1 MLGSTQHIV
10 WSTAAMSE
18 QLKTPLHSEHLALNA
33 RMVDFGGWD
42 MPVQYTGANAEHEA
56 VRNSSGMFDVSH
68 MGEVWL
74 RGPNALEDVD
84 RLVTNSVASLVNG
97 KACYAGLLN
106 EQGGFIDDLIV
117 YRFADDELL
126 ICLNASNATRDI
138 EWIRSHASSGT
149 EVVDACA
156 DFAQIAVQGPD
167 AVALVDGLSSSDLIA
182 LEPFSMLRCSVAGV
196 DGVIAARTGYTG
208 EDGFELYIP
217 SDHAVAIWR
226 ALLDLGVT
234 PCGLGARDSL
244 RLEMKYALYGN
255 DIDEQINPI
264 EAGLGWI
271 CKDKLKDFIG
281 AEAVRATRAEKPKR
295 KLVGLVLEGRRVAR
309 SGSVV
314 VDDQGTNIGRVTSGA
329 FSPSLKKSIAVA
341 LVPTEFARVETP
353 LGVDIRGRVH
363 QAVVVKT
370 PFYKR

>member
-1 MLGSTQHIV
+1 
-10 WSTAAMSE
+10 MSE

-42 MPVQYTGANAEHEA
+42 MPVQYTGANSEHEA

-74 RGPNALEDVD
+74 RGPHALQDVD
-84 RLVTNSVASLVNG
+84 RLVTNSVASLPNG

-106 EQGGFIDDLIV
+106 EDGGFIDDLIV

-126 ICLNASNATRDI
+126 ICLNASNAQRDI
-138 EWIRSHASSGT
+138 QWIRSHASIDT
-149 EVVDACA
+149 EVIDACA

-167 AVALVDGLSSSDLIA
+167 AVSLVDGLSPSDLAA
-182 LEPFSMLRCSVAGV
+182 LAPFSMLRCSVSGV
-196 DGVIAARTGYTG
+196 EGVIAARTGYTG

-217 SDHAVAIWR
+217 ADHAVAIWR
-226 ALLDLGVT
+226 ALLELGVT

-271 CKDKLKDFIG
+271 CKDKVKDFIG
-281 AEAVRATRAEKPKR
+281 VAAVRATREEKPKR
-295 KLVGLVLEGRRVAR
+295 KLVGLILEGRRVAR
-309 SGSVV
+309 SGSIV
-314 VDDQGTNIGRVTSGA
+314 VDDQGTKIGRVTSGA

-341 LVPTEFARVETP
+341 LVPTEFARVETS

>member
-1 MLGSTQHIV
+1 
-10 WSTAAMSE
+10 
-18 QLKTPLHSEHLALNA
+18 
-33 RMVDFGGWD
+33 
-42 MPVQYTGANAEHEA
+42 
-56 VRNSSGMFDVSH
+56 
-68 MGEVWL
+68 
-74 RGPNALEDVD
+74 
-84 RLVTNSVASLVNG
+84 
-97 KACYAGLLN
+97 
-106 EQGGFIDDLIV
+106 
-117 YRFADDELL
+117 L
-126 ICLNASNATRDI
+126 ICLNASNAARDI
-138 EWIRSHASSGT
+138 EWIRSHASSNT

-156 DFAQIAVQGPD
+156 DFAQIAVQGPE
-167 AVALVDGLSSSDLIA
+167 AVALVDGLSSADLIEV
-182 LEPFSMLRCSVAGV
+182 EPFSMVRCRVAGV

-217 SDHAVAIWR
+217 ADHAVAIWR
-226 ALLDLGVT
+226 ALLDAGVT

-281 AEAVRATRAEKPKR
+281 VEAVRATRAEKPKR
-295 KLVGLVLEGRRVAR
+295 KLVGLILEGRRVAR
-309 SGSVV
+309 SGSLV
-314 VDDQGTNIGRVTSGA
+314 VDDQGTKIGRVTSGA

-341 LVPTEFARVETP
+341 LVPTEFARVETS

>member
-1 MLGSTQHIV
+1 MT
-10 WSTAAMSE
+10 E
-18 QLKTPLHSEHLALNA
+18 QRKTPLHAEHVALGA

-42 MPVQYTGANAEHEA
+42 MPVQYTGATAEHEA
-56 VRNSSGMFDVSH
+56 VRSASGMFDVSH

-74 RGPNALEDVD
+74 RGETAVADAD
-84 RLVTNSVASLVNG
+84 RLVTNSVASLPDG

-106 EQGGFIDDLIV
+106 EEGGFLDDLIV
-117 YRFADDELL
+117 YRFSVDELL
-126 ICLNASNATRDI
+126 ICLNASNAQRDI
-138 EWIRSHASSGT
+138 DWIRRHVSAT
-149 EVVDACA
+149 TQVVDACD

-167 AVALVDGLSSSDLIA
+167 AVALVDGLSQDDLSE
-182 LEPFSMLRCSVAGV
+182 LEPFMMRRCAVAGV

-217 SDHAVAIWR
+217 AAHAVSIWR
-226 ALLDLGVT
+226 ALHELGVT

-255 DIDEQINPI
+255 DIDEQVNPI

-271 CKDKLKDFIG
+271 CKDKIKEFIG
-281 AEAVRATRAEKPKR
+281 ADAVRAARRDKPQR
-295 KLVGLVLEGRRVAR
+295 KLVGLVLDGRRVAR
-309 SGSVV
+309 TGSPVV
-314 VDDQGTNIGRVTSGA
+314 GPDGQVIGRVTSGA

-341 LVPTEFARVETP
+341 LVPREFAPIETS

-363 QAVVVKT
+363 QAEVVKT

>member
-1 MLGSTQHIV
+1 
-10 WSTAAMSE
+10 MSE

-42 MPVQYTGANAEHEA
+42 MPVQYTGANSEHEA

-74 RGPNALEDVD
+74 RGPHALQDVD
-84 RLVTNSVASLVNG
+84 RLVTNSVASLPNG

-106 EQGGFIDDLIV
+106 EDGGFIDDLIV

-126 ICLNASNATRDI
+126 ICLNASNAQRDI
-138 EWIRSHASSGT
+138 EWIRSHASSDT
-149 EVVDACA
+149 EVIDACA

-167 AVALVDGLSSSDLIA
+167 AVALVDGLSSSDLAA
-182 LEPFSMLRCSVAGV
+182 LAPFSMLRCSVSGV
-196 DGVIAARTGYTG
+196 EGVIAARTGYTG

-217 SDHAVAIWR
+217 ADHAVAIWR
-226 ALLDLGVT
+226 ALLELGVT

-271 CKDKLKDFIG
+271 CKDKVKDFIG
-281 AEAVRATRAEKPKR
+281 VAAVRATREEKPKR
-295 KLVGLVLEGRRVAR
+295 KLVGLILEGRRVAR
-309 SGSVV
+309 SGSIV
-314 VDDQGTNIGRVTSGA
+314 VDDQGTKIGRVTSGA

-341 LVPTEFARVETP
+341 LVPTEFARVETS

-363 QAVVVKT
+363 PAVVVKT

>member
-1 MLGSTQHIV
+1 MG
-10 WSTAAMSE
+10 E
-18 QLKTPLHSEHLALNA
+18 QRKTPLHGEHLALGA

-42 MPVQYTGANAEHEA
+42 MPVQYTGASAEHEA
-56 VRNSSGMFDVSH
+56 VRSSSGMFDVSH

-74 RGPNALEDVD
+74 RGPRALEDVD
-84 RLVTNSVASLVNG
+84 RLVTNSVASLANG

-106 EQGGFIDDLIV
+106 EHGGFLDDLIV
-117 YRFADDELL
+117 YRFSDEELL
-126 ICLNASNATRDI
+126 ICLNASNAQRDI
-138 EWIRSHASSGT
+138 EWIEAHVSSST
-149 EVVDACA
+149 RVVDACA

-167 AVALVDGLSSSDLIA
+167 AVALVDGLSSSDLGG
-182 LEPFSMLRCSVAGV
+182 LEPFSMLRCVVAGV
-196 DGVIAARTGYTG
+196 DGVVAARTGYTG

-217 SDHAVAIWR
+217 ADHAVAIWR
-226 ALLDLGVT
+226 VLLDLGVT

-271 CKDKLKDFIG
+271 CKDKIKDFIG
-281 AEAVRATRAEKPKR
+281 VEAVRTMRTDKPKR
-295 KLVGLVLEGRRVAR
+295 KLVGLVLDGRRVAR
-309 SGSVV
+309 SGSIV
-314 VDDQGTNIGRVTSGA
+314 VDDQGTKIGRVTSGA

-341 LVPTEFARVETP
+341 LVPTEFARLDTA
-353 LGVDIRGRVH
+353 LGVDIRGRKH

>member
-1 MLGSTQHIV
+1 
-10 WSTAAMSE
+10 MSE
-18 QLKTPLHSEHLALNA
+18 QRTTPLHAEHVALNA

-56 VRNSSGMFDVSH
+56 VRERVGMFDVSH

-74 RGPNALEDVD
+74 RGSTALADLD
-84 RLVTNSVASLVNG
+84 RLVTNSVAALADG

-106 EQGGFIDDLIV
+106 ESGGFLDDLIV
-117 YRFADDELL
+117 YRFAHDEFL
-126 ICLNASNATRDI
+126 ICLNASNAERDI
-138 EWIRSHASSGT
+138 AWIRDHVGSET
-149 EVVDACA
+149 QVVDACE
-156 DFAQIAVQGPD
+156 DFAQIAVQGPL
-167 AVALVDGLSSSDLIA
+167 AVGLVDGLSPADLA
-182 LEPFSMLRCSVAGV
+182 NLEPFAMQSCSVAGV
-196 DGVIAARTGYTG
+196 SGVIAARTGYTG

-217 SDHAVAIWR
+217 ADHAVAIWR
-226 ALLDLGVT
+226 ALLDVGVT

-244 RLEMKYALYGN
+244 RLEMKFALYGN
-255 DIDEQINPI
+255 DIDEDINPI

-271 CKDKLKDFIG
+271 CKDKIKDFIG
-281 AEAVRATRAEKPKR
+281 VDTVRQTRQDKPER
-295 KLVGLVLEGRRVAR
+295 KLAGLILEGRRVAR
-309 SGSVV
+309 SGALVV
-314 VDDQGTNIGRVTSGA
+314 NADGENIGRVTSGA

-341 LVPTEFARVETP
+341 LVPTQYAKIDTQ